1 MPLPYYVSPEQMMKD
16 KAEYARKGIS
26 RGKAIVT
33 IEYRD
38 GVLLVAENPS
48 TLLHKI
54 SEIYDRIAFAGVGK
68 YNEFE
73 NLRVAGVRHADVKG
87 YSYSRGDVSAKSL
100 ANAYSQALGNI
111 FTQDIKP
118 FEVEVLV
125 VEVGDANGTKNEI
138 YHILY
143 DGTIED
149 EKNYAAMGGQ
159 SEEIRRYLKDN
170 FQESLDL
177 AAALKLG
184 VRALMVTQ
192 NKTLTERDLEV
203 AVLDRTK
210 ERRKFRRIPAEVL
223 HQLLDRER
231 LGDVEAPFEGFLAP
245 GALPCYP
252 EVHMKRRIFGLE
264 NEYGLTCTLNGQRR
278 LSPDNVARYLFE
290 KVIPGARNANVFL
303 ENGARLYLDTGFHP
317 EYATPEC
324 DDIVDLV
331 IHDKAGE
338 RIVEDLLHQA
348 EKRLR
353 EDGISGHILLFKN
366 NTDSAGNSYGCH
378 ENYLV
383 SRDVSFQRLAE
394 GLIPFFVTRQIFAGA
409 GKVLQTPRGF
419 HYCLSQR
426 AQHICQEISGATTSS
441 RSIINTRDEPHAD
454 AEKYRR
460 LHVIVGDSNMSEVAT
475 YLKVGTTALI
485 LDMIEDGHF
494 DRDYSLQSPVQAIRD
509 ISHDPTLR
517 ETIRLKDGR
526 AITPLQLQMEY
537 LEHATRYVQAIDADP
552 VTRDVLARWTYVIEQ
567 LADDPMQ
574 LNREIDWVIKQQL
587 IQAYMEKNRLS
598 WRDPK
603 VSLMD
608 LQYHDIRP
616 DKGLYFSLVRRDLV
630 DRITDDESIERA
642 KHVPPQTT
650 RARLRGEFIRQ
661 ANLKGKDYRVD
672 WVYLKLNDPE
682 RETILCK
689 DPFQSHDE
697 RVERLIRSF

>member
-73 NLRVAGVRHADVKG
+73 NLRVAGVRHAGVKG

-223 HQLLDRER
+223 HQLLT
-231 LGDVEAPFEGFLAP
+231 EA
-245 GALPCYP
+245 
-252 EVHMKRRIFGLE
+252 
-264 NEYGLTCTLNGQRR
+264 
-278 LSPDNVARYLFE
+278 S
-290 KVIPGARNANVFL
+290 
-303 ENGARLYLDTGFHP
+303 
-317 EYATPEC
+317 
-324 DDIVDLV
+324 
-331 IHDKAGE
+331 
-338 RIVEDLLHQA
+338 
-348 EKRLR
+348 
-353 EDGISGHILLFKN
+353 
-366 NTDSAGNSYGCH
+366 
-378 ENYLV
+378 
-383 SRDVSFQRLAE
+383 
-394 GLIPFFVTRQIFAGA
+394 
-409 GKVLQTPRGF
+409 
-419 HYCLSQR
+419 
-426 AQHICQEISGATTSS
+426 
-441 RSIINTRDEPHAD
+441 
-454 AEKYRR
+454 
-460 LHVIVGDSNMSEVAT
+460 
-475 YLKVGTTALI
+475 
-485 LDMIEDGHF
+485 
-494 DRDYSLQSPVQAIRD
+494 
-509 ISHDPTLR
+509 
-517 ETIRLKDGR
+517 
-526 AITPLQLQMEY
+526 
-537 LEHATRYVQAIDADP
+537 
-552 VTRDVLARWTYVIEQ
+552 
-567 LADDPMQ
+567 
-574 LNREIDWVIKQQL
+574 
-587 IQAYMEKNRLS
+587 
-598 WRDPK
+598 
-603 VSLMD
+603 
-608 LQYHDIRP
+608 
-616 DKGLYFSLVRRDLV
+616 
-630 DRITDDESIERA
+630 
-642 KHVPPQTT
+642 
-650 RARLRGEFIRQ
+650 
-661 ANLKGKDYRVD
+661 
-672 WVYLKLNDPE
+672 
-682 RETILCK
+682 
-689 DPFQSHDE
+689 
-697 RVERLIRSF
+697 